1 MNEKIKDLKNL
12 ALVVFIAF
20 LCYGTVSYVNSYS
33 KSIQPTSFRNF
44 SVSAEGKSVSIPDVA
59 EFSFSV
65 ITEGGKN
72 VADLQKTNT
81 EKVNKA
87 IEFAKS
93 NDVDKKDIKT
103 ESYNVSPRYQYYEC
117 KTNGVCP
124 PSEITGYTITQSV
137 GVKVRNFD
145 KIGDLLAGVVKNGA
159 NTVSELSFKL
169 DDPTQAEDAAREEA
183 IEKAQKK
190 AEQIASAGG
199 FSLGKLLSIEE
210 GVSSPVYPMYG
221 VGGGR
226 AESSKMMLDSAV
238 PAPAI
243 EAGSKETTVTV
254 TLKYE
259 ID

>member
-1 MNEKIKDLKNL
+1 MKNLKSL

-59 EFSFSV
+59 EFNFSV
-65 ITEGGKN
+65 VTEGGKN

-103 ESYNVSPRYQYYEC
+103 ESYNLSPRYQYYEC

-137 GVKVRNFD
+137 SVKVRNFD

-169 DDPTQAEDAAREEA
+169 DDPTQAEDAARKEA

-190 AEQIASAGG
+190 AEQIADAGG

-210 GVSSPVYPMYG
+210 GVSSPVYPMYSS
-221 VGGGR
+221 GR

-243 EAGSKETTVTV
+243 EAGSKETTITV

>member
-1 MNEKIKDLKNL
+1 MDEKMKNLKSL

-59 EFSFSV
+59 EFNFSV
-65 ITEGGKN
+65 VTEGGKN

-103 ESYNVSPRYQYYEC
+103 ESYNLSPRYQYYEC

-137 GVKVRNFD
+137 SVKVRNFD

-169 DDPTQAEDAAREEA
+169 DDPTQAEDAARKEA

-190 AEQIASAGG
+190 AEQIADAGG

-210 GVSSPVYPMYG
+210 GVSSPVYPMYSS
-221 VGGGR
+221 GR

-243 EAGSKETTVTV
+243 EAGSKETTITV